1 MKKKRKSKK
10 RIFGDD
16 RALMMICR
24 DIRRRWMQYGENR
37 KNLNT
42 QCSICNKRMGDQ
54 IDHIEPV
61 GPRPRTLLFLGVYA
75 KRMFS
80 LRCQRLCVI
89 CHAIKTKLERDRRK
103 KCKE

>member
-37 KNLNT
+37 QISRNECAL
-42 QCSICNKRMGDQ
+42 CFSYSGDIKLD

-61 GPRPRTLLFLGVYA
+61 GPRPRRFEYLWIYA
-75 KRMFS
+75 TRMFT
-80 LRCQRLCVI
+80 LKCQALCKQ
-89 CHAIKTKLERDRRK
+89 CHVKKTKLERDRRK
-103 KCKE
+103 K